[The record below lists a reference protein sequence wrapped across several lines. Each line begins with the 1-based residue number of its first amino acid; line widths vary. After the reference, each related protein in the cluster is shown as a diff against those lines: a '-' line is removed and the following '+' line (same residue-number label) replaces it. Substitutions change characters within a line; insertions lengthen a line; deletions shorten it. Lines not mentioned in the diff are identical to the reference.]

1 VLQLSVT
8 APGKG
13 HFVMDNI
20 QEKDWKIVRSM
31 KDKVLDLACER
42 ILDKFSAVI
51 KDHDRSNHAKY
62 RELYKAIH
70 KENKQIANM
79 FDDFKRS
86 SALFQIALWKLNNL
100 ITDEEVA
107 QFSPETQEHIQAMA
121 KTWR

>member
-1 VLQLSVT
+1 
-8 APGKG
+8 
-13 HFVMDNI
+13 MDNI
-20 QEKDWKIVRSM
+20 REKDWKIVRTM
-31 KDKVLDLACER
+31 QDRVLDLACKR

-51 KDHDRSNHAKY
+51 NDNDRSNHAKY

-100 ITDEEVA
+100 ITDEDISA
-107 QFSPETQEHIQAMA
+107 FSPETQEHIQGMTKA
-121 KTWR
+121 WR